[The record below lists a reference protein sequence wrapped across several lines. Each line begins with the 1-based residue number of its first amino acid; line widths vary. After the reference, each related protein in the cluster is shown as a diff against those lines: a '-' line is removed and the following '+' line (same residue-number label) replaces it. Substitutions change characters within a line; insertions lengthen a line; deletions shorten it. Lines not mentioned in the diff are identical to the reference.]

1 MSCCGQKRAQFLN
14 AQYGRPAFDH
24 QKQTE
29 SPAVR
34 KSAPVAVVFEYV
46 GTTELTGLGP
56 VTRKLYRFTPHAR
69 VAVDGRDAPSI
80 ASVPNLRRVS

>member
-14 AQYGRPAFDH
+14 AYYGRPAFDH
-24 QKQTE
+24 QQQMA

-56 VTRKLYRFTPHAR
+56 VTRRLYRFTPHAR
-69 VAVDGRDAPSI
+69 VAVDGRDAPAI
-80 ASVPNLRRVS
+80 AGIRNLRRVS